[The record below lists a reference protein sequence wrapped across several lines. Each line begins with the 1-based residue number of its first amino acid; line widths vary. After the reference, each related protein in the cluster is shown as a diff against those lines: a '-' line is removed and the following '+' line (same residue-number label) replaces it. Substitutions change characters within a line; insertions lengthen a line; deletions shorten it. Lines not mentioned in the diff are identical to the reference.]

1 VKTLL
6 CKYNLLLAALSLY
19 LSPANSFAIPTVTN
33 CTTTVYTNLTD
44 PVMMS
49 FAPDGSLFVGRDNSG
64 SGGSSQD
71 AVKIHKIGPN
81 ASSLAEY
88 GNTAITDPDAVA
100 FDAVGLVS
108 GAAGNVLVGGS
119 AAGSTAN
126 ISRIGTNGGVAIL
139 FGGAITNIGNPRQMI
154 FDAAGRLY
162 ISDTDFN
169 RVVTTAS
176 SAAPTIL
183 CVSTGANAMV
193 FDVSNRLAVASY
205 TLPRIQ
211 LFSTNGTLL
220 NSNLATIAPTASLAA
235 GKGDSFWGTDLYSFT
250 SSGQLI
256 RIDPN
261 GNVTPIGNGF
271 STGMNFAMGNDGALY
286 VSYQLGDVIYK
297 IKPTPRTPQH
307 WWPLDG
313 NLLDVIGSENGH
325 ASNGTFFATGKLGE
339 AFDFNGTNYINFGT
353 NAGSVG
359 GSDFTATLWVKT
371 LSSFT
376 ASCHLLSWETNSCPV
391 FNYYWRVSLVAVDSV
406 TSYAASDIF
415 AGNFTQLSG
424 SGTTDVED
432 GNWHHLALVRQGVNC
447 FMYRDGI
454 LDFTRSAANLAVVT
468 SVGRLI
474 AGHNLCSADGNG
486 AQYRGQLDEIKLFG
500 VALTQAEVIADMNPP
515 RLNIAALPGAVRLTW
530 STNSSG
536 FALET
541 NSSLTLTN
549 WGVLTTNYSI
559 IATNYAVTNAVG
571 GETRFYRLHK
581 P

>member
-1 VKTLL
+1 MKRLMYRLTLL
-6 CKYNLLLAALSLY
+6 LVILFASSRPQIAS
-19 LSPANSFAIPTVTN
+19 AIPTVTN
-33 CTTTVYTNLTD
+33 CTTTVYTNITD
-44 PVMMS
+44 PVMLA
-49 FAPDGSLFVGRDNSG
+49 FGTDGSLFAGRDNSG

-81 ASSLAEY
+81 AASLAEY
-88 GNTAITDPDAVA
+88 GNTAIADPDAVA

-108 GAAGNVLVGGS
+108 GAPGNVLVGGS

-139 FGGAITNIGNPRQMI
+139 FGGALTNIGNPRQMI

-169 RVVTTAS
+169 RIVTTAS

-220 NSNLATIAPTASLAA
+220 NSNFATIAPTAPLAA
-235 GKGDSFWGTDLYSFT
+235 GKGDAFWGTDLYSFN

-261 GNVTPIGNGF
+261 GTVTPIGNGF
-271 STGMNFAMGNDGALY
+271 STGMNFAMGSDGALY

-313 NLLDVIGSENGH
+313 NLVDVIGGENGN
-325 ASNGTFFATGKLGE
+325 ASNGTFFATGKLGQ
-339 AFDFNGTNYINFGT
+339 AFDFNGTNYLNFGT

-359 GSDFTATLWVKT
+359 GSDFTATLWVKM
-371 LSSFT
+371 LSPFT
-376 ASCHLLSWETNSCPV
+376 ATCKILSWETNACRGRRAWPS
-391 FNYYWRVSLVAVDSV
+391 
-406 TSYAASDIF
+406 
-415 AGNFTQLSG
+415 
-424 SGTTDVED
+424 
-432 GNWHHLALVRQGVNC
+432 AL
-447 FMYRDGI
+447 
-454 LDFTRSAANLAVVT
+454 
-468 SVGRLI
+468 
-474 AGHNLCSADGNG
+474 
-486 AQYRGQLDEIKLFG
+486 
-500 VALTQAEVIADMNPP
+500 
-515 RLNIAALPGAVRLTW
+515 
-530 STNSSG
+530 
-536 FALET
+536 
-541 NSSLTLTN
+541 
-549 WGVLTTNYSI
+549 
-559 IATNYAVTNAVG
+559 G
-571 GETRFYRLHK
+571 G
-581 P
+581 